1 MLWSLGPWGRPCS
14 AIYPISACI
23 IPPCACVK
31 FAVYSMALF
40 FLRVAVLGI
49 SFSPTLTS
57 GFISIY
63 LFYLFIHSFIYLCF
77 PPLSHL
83 SLVWWVLRGGLEQD
97 WVGQSGVP
105 VPWGVIVAPGL
116 LGHLASIKVWTWYW
130 VIYVFIWNIYT
141 GWLNGSA
148 PGPLR
153 YLASIREWTWYWVIY
168 VFIWNIYTGW
178 LNGSAPGPLRYLA
191 SIREWTWYWVI
202 YLFMYLFGIFIQAGS
217 VRL

>member
-1 MLWSLGPWGRPCS
+1 MQHLLHSTELNTAVLWSLGPWGRPCS

-31 FAVYSMALF
+31 FAVYSVALF

-57 GFISIY
+57 GFIFIY
-63 LFYLFIHSFIYLCF
+63 LFYLFIHPFIYLCF

-105 VPWGVIVAPGL
+105 VPWGVVEAPGL
-116 LGHLASIKVWTWYW
+116 LGHLASIKV
-130 VIYVFIWNIYT
+130 
-141 GWLNGSA
+141 
-148 PGPLR
+148 
-153 YLASIREWTWYWVIY
+153 WTWYWVIY